1 MKKSR
6 TITNHNLAIQH
17 NRLIN
22 SRHSLTLS
30 EQKLFLAMVAQIQ
43 PEDKAFEIY
52 KIDIKSFAEFTGNN
66 HKEMYG
72 QAKKIT
78 RSLLSKVI
86 EIPLPNGDLLQ
97 THFFGHA
104 KYKNGEGYIE
114 VSFYPELK
122 PYLLE
127 LKKNFTVYDIRN
139 VLPLDSKYAVRI
151 YELLKQFRTIG
162 ERRIFISELMHLL
175 AVPKSYSYGRFKK
188 YILIP
193 AQQSLEEHTDICFSF
208 EEIKESRKV
217 VQLRFILD
225 AQDAD
230 FVERPNLKME
240 VITDDIEAD
249 NDPKDKDTPNPNPL
263 YDILEKAITQK
274 YGEGNFITWFEK
286 AEINYE
292 HEDIAL
298 YCPSQFHREWIEQR
312 YAAYLQEIFTPT
324 KVVFKVNQN

>member
-43 PEDKAFEIY
+43 SEDKAFEVY

-104 KYKNGEGYIE
+104 KYKNGAGYIE

-127 LKKNFTVYDIRN
+127 LKKILRSMTFAMYCLWIANMPCGFMNCSNNFARLV
-139 VLPLDSKYAVRI
+139 SAGF
-151 YELLKQFRTIG
+151 LL
-162 ERRIFISELMHLL
+162 
-175 AVPKSYSYGRFKK
+175 
-188 YILIP
+188 
-193 AQQSLEEHTDICFSF
+193 
-208 EEIKESRKV
+208 
-217 VQLRFILD
+217 
-225 AQDAD
+225 
-230 FVERPNLKME
+230 
-240 VITDDIEAD
+240 
-249 NDPKDKDTPNPNPL
+249 
-263 YDILEKAITQK
+263 
-274 YGEGNFITWFEK
+274 
-286 AEINYE
+286 
-292 HEDIAL
+292 
-298 YCPSQFHREWIEQR
+298 
-312 YAAYLQEIFTPT
+312 
-324 KVVFKVNQN
+324 VN